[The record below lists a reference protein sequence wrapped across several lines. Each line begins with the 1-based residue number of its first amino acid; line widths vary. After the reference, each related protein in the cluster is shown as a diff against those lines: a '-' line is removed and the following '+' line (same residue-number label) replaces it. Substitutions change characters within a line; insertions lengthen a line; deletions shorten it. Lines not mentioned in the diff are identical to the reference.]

1 MHFPLWKWETDT
13 FIQTRLMPLFLI
25 GVLPTEAEFIHMYS
39 GILVPEYG
47 QEKIYG
53 VLDHLELVDSHK
65 VPWSHNLPLTEHGE
79 VMLPPGTGAVCLDS
93 HLISTSLLVNFSL
106 YHVTC
111 RCPRAETQRYVNAI
125 NSLRAYVR
133 KFVSSM
139 VRSCTCNAA
148 DTVVKLRLDFMPPFL
163 SFRGWAHMMRVQ
175 VVLC

>member
-1 MHFPLWKWETDT
+1 MHSPLWKWETDT
-13 FIQTRLMPLFLI
+13 FIQTHLMPLFST
-25 GVLPTEAEFIHMYS
+25 GVFPTEAEFIHMYS

-53 VLDHLELVDSHK
+53 VPDHLELVDSHR
-65 VPWSHNLPLTEHGE
+65 VPCSHNLPLTKHGD
-79 VMLPPGTGAVCLDS
+79 VTPVCLDS

-139 VRSCTCNAA
+139 VRSCTCNAV
-148 DTVVKLRLDFMPPFL
+148 DTVVKLHLDFMPPFL
-163 SFRGWAHMMRVQ
+163 SFRGRGHVMRVQ